1 MFSNGPSIN
10 AARSGHTA
18 TTLGDGRVVVIGG
31 DASGS
36 IEVNDRHT
44 ASVVC
49 SRRLSAAE
57 QIGAARLA
65 NGNILIVGGTAP
77 DGCNVQIDQILNIS
91 AGLCI
96 GRRQLTMA
104 DSIIQPNCQ
113 ELRVEGMLP

>member
-36 IEVNDRHT
+36 IEVNDRQT
-44 ASVVC
+44 ASLVC
-49 SRRLSAAE
+49 SRRLSAAK
-57 QIGAARLA
+57 QIGSARLA
-65 NGNILIVGGTAP
+65 NGNILIVGGIAP
-77 DGCNVQIDQILNIS
+77 NGRNVHIGEFLNIS

-104 DSIIQPNCQ
+104 DSIIQPICQ
-113 ELRVEGMLP
+113 QLRVEGTLW